1 MLQKI
6 QSAVSEVIVT
16 NKNVIHCQKTQFT
29 GEDQILFRKVS
40 KRHTKLVVKQEHH
53 ERKKVGKNA
62 KRLQMQVIQEVVP
75 LSRALNGSV
84 SD

>member
-16 NKNVIHCQKTQFT
+16 NKNVNHCQKTQFT
-29 GEDQILFRKVS
+29 GEDQTLFRKVS
-40 KRHTKLVVKQEHH
+40 KRHTKLVASQVE
-53 ERKKVGKNA
+53 EEGRKYA
-62 KRLQMQVIQEVVP
+62 KCLQTQAIQELVP